1 MANKF
6 FEEQPKKKHKKINK
20 SVDNYDASIFTS
32 GMGYDSSFGP
42 QVEDEEVYQENNE
55 YEDENVNE
63 VVENNYSSAPS
74 YDDLLAKQKKDEG
87 PDFVSV
93 TETKK
98 EEEKAPKEIEQE
110 NNDDELNNA
119 FLTPE
124 KAIKG
129 EAIKNPVYVSQ
140 EEVVVDAKVNL
151 FIVIGMLIKA
161 FFKPGTSVVEAVKKY
176 KDTKKAAKITAYIT
190 VLIILLSLGIHVL
203 TGGFKKM
210 YDLNTG
216 SYTTVVD
223 FTNIWQQDYLSIIV
237 GALSISCIL
246 ILVVSAVYYILSFM
260 KNKGVYLGTY
270 IMVSNLALFPF
281 LFTVA
286 VLYPVG
292 IIISYYIGFL
302 LVLISLVFA
311 SLSFYTTI
319 SEVVPFKD
327 ANEKIFYNVFSI
339 SIVLILL
346 ILVIVLFFAND
357 FNEIM
362 NLIGTYF

>member
-6 FEEQPKKKHKKINK
+6 FEERPKKKHEKINK

-55 YEDENVNE
+55 YEDEKVEE

-74 YDDLLAKQKKDEG
+74 YDDLLARPEKNEE

-93 TETKK
+93 TEIKN
-98 EEEKAPKEIEQE
+98 EEKEVPEEIEQE
-110 NNDDELNNA
+110 NKDDELNNA

-124 KAIKG
+124 KAIR
-129 EAIKNPVYVSQ
+129 EETIKNPVYVSQ

-176 KDTKKAAKITAYIT
+176 KDTKKAIKITAYIT
-190 VLIILLSLGIHVL
+190 VLIILLSLGVHIL

-223 FTNIWQQDYLSIIV
+223 FTNIWQQDYLSIII